1 MPTYTA
7 PVRDTRFVLEQV
19 IGLPELAG
27 TPGFENFDADMIA
40 PILEEAG
47 RFFAEVIA
55 PTNLPADKEGCT
67 RNDDGSVTVPSGF
80 KELYAQVREAGW
92 TTLAMD
98 EKRGGQ
104 GLPGVLSFA
113 VEEYMTSANMAFGMY
128 FGLTAGAIEAI
139 ETRASQEL
147 RDLYVPKM
155 VSGEWS
161 GTMNLTEPH
170 AGTDLGLLR
179 TRAEPNGDGSFAV
192 TGTKIFISS
201 GEHDLT
207 ENIVHLV
214 LARTPDAPKGTK
226 GISMFIVPKYLPDA
240 DGNPGERNSLSCGS
254 IEEKMG
260 IHANATCVMNYDGAK
275 GWLVGD
281 ENKGLAAMFIMMNA
295 ARLWVGLQGY
305 SQAENA
311 YQNGAAY
318 ALDRRQGRSL
328 TGAEEPEESADQL
341 IVHPD
346 VRRLLLDSRAR
357 TEGMRAL
364 ALWVALQS
372 DIAKTGESDDVRAAA
387 DDMVQL
393 LTPVVKAI
401 GTDIGMR
408 VAQDM
413 QQVWGGHGYI
423 AENGMEQFV
432 RDARITQIYEGAN
445 GVQAMDLVG
454 RKLAMHGGRAIQ
466 SFFAI
471 VDKDI
476 AAAGGD
482 DRLSDIAEA
491 LGKANGELKAASMW
505 LMQNGPSNPNN
516 VGSAAYHYM
525 DILGLVSI
533 GWMWLR
539 SAKAAAAALDSGE
552 EAGDF
557 IQAKLLTAR
566 HFGESHLPDAGALR
580 RKLQAG
586 ASTIMEMPAQAFVRA
601 G

>member
-27 TPGFENFDADMIA
+27 QPGFEAFEADMIA

-47 RFFAEVIA
+47 RFFAEVVA
-55 PTNLPADKEGCT
+55 PTNLPADREGCT
-67 RNDDGSVTVPSGF
+67 RNEDGSVTTPSGF
-80 KELYAQVREAGW
+80 REMYQQVREAGW
-92 TTLAMD
+92 STLAMD
-98 EKRGGQ
+98 PEVGGQ

-113 VEEYMTSANMAFGMY
+113 VEEFMTSANMAFGMY

-139 ETRASQEL
+139 EARASRKL

-155 VSGEWS
+155 ASGEWT

-179 TRAEPNGDGSFAV
+179 TRAEPNGDGSHSI

-207 ENIVHLV
+207 DNIVHLV

-226 GISMFIVPKYLPDA
+226 GISMFIVPKFIPDA

-260 IHANATCVMNYDGAK
+260 IHANSTCVMNYDGAK
-275 GWLVGD
+275 GWLVGE

-318 ALDRRQGRSL
+318 ALDRRQGRAL
-328 TGAEEPEESADQL
+328 TGPVDPNESADPL
-341 IVHPD
+341 VVHPD

-357 TEGMRAL
+357 VEGMRAL
-364 ALWVALQS
+364 ALWVALQA
-372 DIAKTGESDDVRAAA
+372 DLAKNATSEETRSAA

-393 LTPVVKAI
+393 LTPIVKAI
-401 GTDIGMR
+401 GTDIGMQ
-408 VAQDM
+408 VARDM

-454 RKLAMHGGRAIQ
+454 RKLPMHGGRAVQ
-466 SFFAI
+466 ALFAM

-476 AAAGGD
+476 ESAGGD
-482 DRLSDIAEA
+482 ERLAELASA

-505 LMQNGPSNPNN
+505 LMQNGPANPNN

-525 DILGLVSI
+525 DILGLVSL

-539 SAKAAAAALDSGE
+539 SAIAAAKSLD
-552 EAGDF
+552 AGAEDAGF
-557 IQAKLLTAR
+557 MEAKLITAR
-566 HFGESHLPDAGALR
+566 HFAESLLPDAGALR
-580 RKLQAG
+580 RKLQNGSDTMMA
-586 ASTIMEMPAQAFVRA
+586 MPAEAFART

>member
-27 TPGFENFDADMIA
+27 KPGFEALEADMIE

-47 RFFAEVIA
+47 RFFAEVVA

-67 RNDDGSVTVPSGF
+67 RHEDGTVTTPAGF
-80 KELYAQVREAGW
+80 KAMYEQVRDAGW
-92 TTLAMD
+92 TTLAMPV
-98 EKRGGQ
+98 ERGGQ

-113 VEEYMTSANMAFGMY
+113 VEEFMTSANMAFGMY
-128 FGLTAGAIEAI
+128 FGLTSGAIEAI
-139 ETRASQEL
+139 EARASDEL
-147 RDLYVPKM
+147 RALYVPKM
-155 VSGEWS
+155 ASGQWT

-207 ENIVHLV
+207 ENIIHLV
-214 LARTPDAPKGTK
+214 LARTPDAPKGVK
-226 GISMFIVPKYLPDA
+226 GISMFIVPKFIPDA
-240 DGNPGERNSLSCGS
+240 DGNPGQRNSLSCGS

-260 IHANATCVMNYDGAK
+260 IHANATCVMNYDGAT

-318 ALDRRQGRSL
+318 ALDRRQGRAL
-328 TGAEEPEESADQL
+328 TGPTEPGEIADQL

-357 TEGMRAL
+357 VEGMRAL
-364 ALWVALQS
+364 GLWVALQADLS
-372 DIAKTGESDDVRAAA
+372 RHGSEEDRAKA

-393 LTPVVKAI
+393 LTPIVKAI

-408 VAQDM
+408 VACDM

-466 SFFAI
+466 TFFGM
-471 VDKDI
+471 VDKEI
-476 AAAGGD
+476 AAAGEDERFATLKG
-482 DRLSDIAEA
+482 A
-491 LGKANGELKAASMW
+491 LAKANGELKAASMW
-505 LMQNGPSNPNN
+505 LMQNGPANPNN
-516 VGSAAYHYM
+516 IGSAAYHYM
-525 DILGLVSI
+525 EILGLVSM

-539 SAKAAAAALDSGE
+539 SAKSAASALADGADD
-552 EAGDF
+552 AGF
-557 IQAKLLTAR
+557 MEAKLITAR
-566 HFGESHLPDAGALR
+566 HFAESHLPEAGALR
-580 RKLQAG
+580 RKLEAG
-586 ASTIMEMPAQAFVRA
+586 AATVMEMPAEAFARN

>member
-7 PVRDTRFVLEQV
+7 PVRDTRFVLENV
-19 IGLPELAG
+19 IDLPAMAG
-27 TPGFENFDADMIA
+27 KHGFEDFDADMIA

-47 RFFAEVIA
+47 RFFAEVVA
-55 PTNLPADKEGCT
+55 PTNLPADRQGCV
-67 RNDDGSVTVPSGF
+67 RNDDGSVTTPDGF
-80 KELYAQVREAGW
+80 RDLYAKVRETGW
-92 TTLAMD
+92 TTLSMPA
-98 EKRGGQ
+98 EYGGQ
-104 GLPGVLSFA
+104 GLPGVLGFA
-113 VEEYMTSANMAFGMY
+113 AEEFFTSANMAFAMY
-128 FGLTAGAIEAI
+128 FGLTSGAVEAI
-139 ETRASQEL
+139 ELRGSEDQRA
-147 RDLYVPKM
+147 LYIPKM
-155 VSGEWS
+155 VSGEWT

-170 AGTDLGLLR
+170 CGTDLGLLR
-179 TRAEPNGDGSFAV
+179 TRAEPNGDGSYSV

-207 ENIVHLV
+207 DNIVHLV

-226 GISMFIVPKYLPDA
+226 GISMFIVPKFIPDA

-260 IHANATCVMNYDGAK
+260 IHANSTCVMNYDGAT
-275 GWLVGD
+275 GWLIGE

-295 ARLWVGLQGY
+295 ARLWVGLQGF

-318 ALDRRQGRSL
+318 ALDRRQGRAL
-328 TGAEEPEESADQL
+328 TGPKEPDENADML
-341 IVHPD
+341 VVHPD
-346 VRRLLLDSRAR
+346 VRRLLMDARAR

-364 ALWVALQS
+364 GLWVALQG
-372 DIAKTGESDDVRAAA
+372 DIAKRAADESERQAA

-454 RKLAMHGGRAIQ
+454 RKLPMHGGRAVQ
-466 SFFAI
+466 SFFAM
-471 VDKDI
+471 VDKDV
-476 AAAGGD
+476 AKAAGNEKV
-482 DRLSDIAEA
+482 AA
-491 LGKANGELKAASMW
+491 LATALEKANGELKAASMW
-505 LMQNGPSNPNN
+505 LMQNAPADPNN
-516 VGSAAYHYM
+516 AGSAAYHYM
-525 DILGLVSI
+525 EILGLVSM

-539 SAKAAAAALDSGE
+539 SAVAAASALDDGE
-552 EAGDF
+552 DEAGF
-557 IQAKLLTAR
+557 MEAKILTAR
-566 HFGESHLPDAGALR
+566 HFAESHLPEAGALR

-586 ASTIMEMPAQAFVRA
+586 AKTIMAMPAEAFART

>member
-1 MPTYTA
+1 MPSYTA
-7 PVRDTRFVLEQV
+7 PVRDTRFVLENV
-19 IGLPELAG
+19 IDLPGMAG
-27 TPGFENFDADMIA
+27 KPGFEDFDADMIA

-47 RFFAEVIA
+47 RFFAEVVA
-55 PTNLPADKEGCT
+55 PTNLPSDRQGCT
-67 RNDDGSVTVPSGF
+67 RNDDGSVTTPDGF
-80 KELYAQVREAGW
+80 KELYAKVRESGW
-92 TTLAMD
+92 TTLAMPA
-98 EKRGGQ
+98 EHGGQ
-104 GLPGVLSFA
+104 GLPGVLGFA
-113 VEEYMTSANMAFGMY
+113 VEEYFTSANMAFAMY
-128 FGLTAGAIEAI
+128 FGLTSGAVEAI
-139 ETRASQEL
+139 ELRGSEEQREL
-147 RDLYVPKM
+147 YLPKM
-155 VSGEWS
+155 SSGEWS

-170 AGTDLGLLR
+170 CGTDLGLLR
-179 TRAEPNGDGSFAV
+179 TRAEPNDDGSYAI

-201 GEHDLT
+201 GEHELT
-207 ENIVHLV
+207 DNIVHLV

-226 GISMFIVPKYLPDA
+226 GISMFIVPKFIPDA

-260 IHANATCVMNYDGAK
+260 IHANSTCVMNYDGAK
-275 GWLVGD
+275 GFLIGE
-281 ENKGLAAMFIMMNA
+281 ENKGLSAMFIMMNA
-295 ARLWVGLQGY
+295 ARLWVGLQGF

-318 ALDRRQGRSL
+318 ALDRRQGRAL
-328 TGAEEPEESADQL
+328 TGPKDPGESADML

-346 VRRLLLDSRAR
+346 VRRLLMDARAR

-364 ALWVALQS
+364 ALWVALNG
-372 DIAKTGESDDVRAAA
+372 DIAKHASDEDERQAA

-454 RKLAMHGGRAIQ
+454 RKLPMHGGRAIQ
-466 SFFAI
+466 SFFAM

-476 AAAGGD
+476 AAAAGND
-482 DRLSDIAEA
+482 KVAELATA
-491 LGKANGELKAASMW
+491 LEKANGELKAASMW
-505 LMQNGPSNPNN
+505 LMQNAAANPNN
-516 VGSAAYHYM
+516 AGSAAYHYM
-525 DILGLVSI
+525 EILGLVSM

-539 SAKAAAAALDSGE
+539 SAMAASAALSDGAE
-552 EAGDF
+552 DAGFMEAK
-557 IQAKLLTAR
+557 ILTAR
-566 HFGESHLPDAGALR
+566 HFAESHLPEAGALR

-586 ASTIMEMPAQAFVRA
+586 AETIMAMPAEAFARM

>member
-7 PVRDTRFVLEQV
+7 PVRDTRFVLENV
-19 IGLPELAG
+19 LDLPALAG
-27 TPGFENFDADMIA
+27 TPGFEDFDADMIA

-47 RFFAEVIA
+47 KFFAEVVA
-55 PTNLPADKEGCT
+55 PTNLPSDRQGCT
-67 RNDDGSVTVPSGF
+67 RNPDGTVTCPDGLKDV
-80 KELYAQVREAGW
+80 YDRVREAGW
-92 TTLAMD
+92 LTLSLPL
-98 EKRGGQ
+98 KHGGQ
-104 GLPGVLSFA
+104 GMPGVLGMA
-113 VEEYMTSANMAFGMY
+113 VEEYFTSANMAFAMTS
-128 FGLTAGAIEAI
+128 GLTAGAVEAI
-139 ETRASQEL
+139 MARGSEEMQA
-147 RDLYVPKM
+147 LYVPKM
-155 VSGEWS
+155 ISGEWS

-179 TRAEPNGDGSFAV
+179 TRAEPNGDGSFAI
-192 TGTKIFISS
+192 TGSKIFISS

-207 ENIVHLV
+207 ENIIHLV

-226 GISMFIVPKYLPDA
+226 GISMFVVPKFIPDA
-240 DGNPGERNSLSCGS
+240 DGNPGERNSFSCGS

-260 IHANATCVMNYDGAK
+260 IHANPTCSMNYEGAT

-295 ARLWVGLQGY
+295 ARLWVGLQGL

-328 TGAEEPEESADQL
+328 TGAKDPSESADL
-341 IVHPD
+341 LVVHPD
-346 VRRLLLDSRAR
+346 VRRMLMDGRAW

-364 ALWVALQS
+364 ALWTCMQI
-372 DIAKTGESDDVRAAA
+372 DIAEGSDDEAARQKA

-393 LTPVVKAI
+393 LTPVVKGI
-401 GTDIGMR
+401 GTDIGSN
-408 VAQDM
+408 VANDM

-423 AENGMEQFV
+423 EENGMAQFV
-432 RDARITQIYEGAN
+432 RDARITRIYEGAN

-454 RKLAMHGGRAIQ
+454 RKLPMHGGRAIQ
-466 SFFAI
+466 ALFAE
-471 VDKDI
+471 VDADVEKASGDERLAEI
-476 AAAGGD
+476 AT
-482 DRLSDIAEA
+482 A

-505 LMQNGPSNPNN
+505 LMQNGPANPNN
-516 VGSAAYHYM
+516 VGSAAYFYM
-525 DILGLVSI
+525 EMLGLVSI

-539 SAKAAAAALDSGE
+539 SAVAAAKALDEGAE
-552 EAGDF
+552 DAAFME
-557 IQAKLLTAR
+557 AKLLTAK
-566 HFGESHLPDAGALR
+566 HFALGLLPDAGALR

-586 ASTIMEMPAQAFVRA
+586 ADTIMAMPADSFLRA

>member
-7 PVRDTRFVLEQV
+7 PVRDSRFVLEQV
-19 IGLPELAG
+19 IDLPGLAG
-27 TPGFENFDADMIA
+27 TPGFEDFDADMIA

-47 RFFAEVIA
+47 RFFAEIVA
-55 PTNLPADKEGCT
+55 PTNHPADQEGCT
-67 RNDDGSVTVPSGF
+67 RHEDGSVTTPAGF
-80 KELYAQVREAGW
+80 KELYEQVREAGW
-92 TTLAMD
+92 NTLALPVD
-98 EKRGGQ
+98 RGGQ
-104 GLPGVLSFA
+104 GMPGVLNFA
-113 VEEYMTSANMAFGMY
+113 VEEYLTSANMAFGMY

-139 ETRASQEL
+139 EARASQEL
-147 RDLYVPKM
+147 RDRYVPRM
-155 VSGEWS
+155 ASGEWS

-170 AGTDLGLLR
+170 AGTDLGMLR
-179 TRAEPNGDGSFAV
+179 TQAEPNGDGSWSV
-192 TGTKIFISS
+192 TGTKIFISA

-207 ENIVHLV
+207 SNIVHLV

-226 GISMFIVPKYLPDA
+226 GISMFIVPKFIPDA
-240 DGNPGERNSLSCGS
+240 DGNPGQRNSLSCGS

-260 IHANATCVMNYDGAK
+260 IHANATCVMNYDGAT

-295 ARLWVGLQGY
+295 ARLWVGLQGF
-305 SQAENA
+305 SQAELA

-318 ALDRRQGRSL
+318 ALDRRQGRAL
-328 TGAEEPEESADQL
+328 TGPKDPGEAADPL

-346 VRRLLLDSRAR
+346 VRRLLFDARAQV
-357 TEGMRAL
+357 EGMRAL
-364 ALWVALQS
+364 GLWIALQN
-372 DIAKTGESDDVRAAA
+372 DLAHAGPQERRDAA

-393 LTPVVKAI
+393 LTPIVKAI

-423 AENGMEQFV
+423 VENGMEQFV

-466 SFFAI
+466 SFFGM
-471 VDKDI
+471 VDKECADAGDERF
-476 AAAGGD
+476 AAM
-482 DRLSDIAEA
+482 AEA

-505 LMQNGPSNPNN
+505 LMQNGMANPDN

-525 DILGLVSI
+525 EMLGLVSM

-539 SAKAAAAALDSGE
+539 MAKAAAASLD
-552 EAGDF
+552 AGDEDMGF
-557 IQAKLLTAR
+557 MQAKLVTAR
-566 HFGESHLPDAGALR
+566 HFAESHLPEAGALR

-586 ASTIMEMPAQAFVRA
+586 SKTIMELPAEAFLRV